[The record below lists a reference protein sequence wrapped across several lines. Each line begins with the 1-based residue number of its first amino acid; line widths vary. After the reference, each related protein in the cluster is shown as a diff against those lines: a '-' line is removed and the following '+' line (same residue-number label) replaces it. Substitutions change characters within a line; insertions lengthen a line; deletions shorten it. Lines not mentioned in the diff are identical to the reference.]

1 MKLAEAL
8 NRRADL
14 QNKVAQIR
22 QRLANNVKVQEGD
35 EPAESPEN
43 LFSELDGTIAELEEM
58 IVRIN
63 KTNQQ
68 TQVGGTT
75 LTQMIARK
83 DMLSL
88 RHSVLNG
95 ALEAANVTR
104 DRYSRSEI
112 KFVRTV
118 DVAALQAMVDRTA
131 KSIRETDTALQQAN
145 WTTELL

>member
-14 QNKVAQIR
+14 QNKVAKIR